1 MASRKPTSTQI
12 FVKEREKTQT
22 TPTKYRNDD
31 GLYNH
36 AKVTTII
43 MTLTDKAILVV
54 LMVGNTS
61 CYGGECM
68 MMQSQSL
75 QYIAIFLPKKT
86 IFPQH
91 SYRDIMDRQQD
102 DDGDAADADADAP
115 STDKLN
121 GRNARI

>member
-1 MASRKPTSTQI
+1 
-12 FVKEREKTQT
+12 
-22 TPTKYRNDD
+22 
-31 GLYNH
+31 
-36 AKVTTII
+36 
-43 MTLTDKAILVV
+43 MTLTDKAISVV

-75 QYIAIFLPKKT
+75 QSIAIFPPKKT

-102 DDGDAADADADAP
+102 DDDDGDAADAP

-121 GRNARI
+121 GRNARIIQLIKMETIFISINSSSSASR

>member
-1 MASRKPTSTQI
+1 
-12 FVKEREKTQT
+12 
-22 TPTKYRNDD
+22 
-31 GLYNH
+31 
-36 AKVTTII
+36 

-75 QYIAIFLPKKT
+75 QSIAIFPPKKT

-102 DDGDAADADADAP
+102 DDGDGDVADAYAP

-121 GRNARI
+121 GRNARIIQLIKMETIFISINSSNSASR

>member
-1 MASRKPTSTQI
+1 
-12 FVKEREKTQT
+12 
-22 TPTKYRNDD
+22 
-31 GLYNH
+31 
-36 AKVTTII
+36 

-68 MMQSQSL
+68 MMHSQSL
-75 QYIAIFLPKKT
+75 QSIAIFPPKKT

-102 DDGDAADADADAP
+102 DDGDAADADAP

-121 GRNARI
+121 GRNARIIQLIKMETIFISINSSSISSASR

>member
-1 MASRKPTSTQI
+1 
-12 FVKEREKTQT
+12 
-22 TPTKYRNDD
+22 
-31 GLYNH
+31 
-36 AKVTTII
+36 

-68 MMQSQSL
+68 MQS
-75 QYIAIFLPKKT
+75 IATFPPKKT

-102 DDGDAADADADAP
+102 DDGDGDADAP

-121 GRNARI
+121 GRNARIIQLIKMETIFISINISSASR

>member
-1 MASRKPTSTQI
+1 
-12 FVKEREKTQT
+12 
-22 TPTKYRNDD
+22 
-31 GLYNH
+31 
-36 AKVTTII
+36 

-68 MMQSQSL
+68 MMQSLQS
-75 QYIAIFLPKKT
+75 IATFPPKKT

-102 DDGDAADADADAP
+102 DDDGDAAGADAP

-121 GRNARI
+121 GRNARIIQLIKMETIFISINSSSISSASR

>member
-1 MASRKPTSTQI
+1 
-12 FVKEREKTQT
+12 
-22 TPTKYRNDD
+22 
-31 GLYNH
+31 
-36 AKVTTII
+36 

-68 MMQSQSL
+68 MMMQSL
-75 QYIAIFLPKKT
+75 QSIAIFPPKKT

-121 GRNARI
+121 GRNARIIQLIKMETIFISINSSNSASR

>member
-1 MASRKPTSTQI
+1 
-12 FVKEREKTQT
+12 
-22 TPTKYRNDD
+22 
-31 GLYNH
+31 
-36 AKVTTII
+36 

-68 MMQSQSL
+68 MMMQSL
-75 QYIAIFLPKKT
+75 QSIAIFPPKKT

-91 SYRDIMDRQQD
+91 SYRDIMDRQQ

-121 GRNARI
+121 GRNARIIQLIKMETIFISINISSASR